1 MENTPLGG
9 VSPLKK
15 SRWKGRRGKSGGTVG
30 DTRYKRDKW
39 VKPASGG
46 TISRP
51 AGTLPPAPKK
61 PYEIKDGK
69 VVPNVIN
76 NTYNYDST
84 NTINQGRGE
93 EEETTTTTTPD
104 TQDVYGKRKVTS
116 LEKVKLP
123 GYQEFW
129 DNPDNWT
136 EKDGKKTDKKY
147 FNTYSTFEEFEKA
160 AKEKPATPR
169 YEKKEREE
177 TYLKS
182 KGIKGSSVTTTK
194 KKSTNGNNTAKINVN
209 YGTPLTMLSSPGK
222 YKLGGY
228 RAMKKNRK

>member
-76 NTYNYDST
+76 NTYNYGD
-84 NTINQGRGE
+84 NTISQTAGTGT
-93 EEETTTTTTPD
+93 ETITTTTPG
-104 TQDVYGKRKVTS
+104 TEDVFGTRKVKS
-116 LEKVKLP
+116 IEKADLP
-123 GYQEFW
+123 GYREAW
-129 DNPDNWT
+129 DDPKKWT
-136 EKDGKKTDKKY
+136 EKDGKKKDKY
-147 FNTYSTFEEFEKA
+147 GNVYSTFDEFQTAAEKWN
-160 AKEKPATPR
+160 KENPGYYDKVT
-169 YEKKEREE
+169 EKDEK
-177 TYLKS
+177 YLIS
-182 KGIKGSSVTTTK
+182 KGKKGSTTSRQIKT
-194 KKSTNGNNTAKINVN
+194 SNGVSQSATINNPI
-209 YGTPLTMLSSPGK
+209 TMLGSPGK

-228 RAMKKNRK
+228 KAMKKNRK